1 MIRPEERLA
10 QRLLARH
17 KITKPPFDLEALVQN
32 YATLEYIEFPTDADG
47 LVIGIGSKKKPEIL
61 INSKPYENRK
71 KFTLAHELG
80 HIIIP
85 WHTGTIIS
93 HTDTESDPHLEWEY
107 STMEG
112 EANRFAAELLM
123 PSKWLNNYSTNKQE
137 IQNLI
142 LKTLELCETSLDS
155 ALIKIFN
162 SITEPVICF
171 ELYGVNQISSSQV
184 RASTYA

>member
-1 MIRPEERLA
+1 
-10 QRLLARH
+10 
-17 KITKPPFDLEALVQN
+17 
-32 YATLEYIEFPTDADG
+32 
-47 LVIGIGSKKKPEIL
+47 
-61 INSKPYENRK
+61 
-71 KFTLAHELG
+71 
-80 HIIIP
+80 
-85 WHTGTIIS
+85 
-93 HTDTESDPHLEWEY
+93 
-107 STMEG
+107 MEG